1 MTVTDP
7 DAAGAAG
14 VVEIQLEGDID
25 VSNASTI
32 GDELVDLIAG
42 GTESI
47 VVMCTA
53 ITFVESRGLAMMAR
67 VQRFAEETGCQLA
80 WRGLPLHV
88 LRAMH
93 VTGLDRYLRIEV

>member
-7 DAAGAAG
+7 DASG
-14 VVEIQLEGDID
+14 VTTVQLEGDID
-25 VSNASTI
+25 VSNATTI
-32 GDELVDLIAG
+32 GDELVDLIAT

-47 VVMCTA
+47 VVLCTQ

-67 VQRFAEETGCQLA
+67 VQRFAEETGCQLS
-80 WRGLPLHV
+80 WRGLPLQV

>member
-7 DAAGAAG
+7 DASG
-14 VVEIQLEGDID
+14 VTSVELEGDID
-25 VSNASTI
+25 VTNATRI
-32 GDELVDLIAG
+32 GDELVALIDG
-42 GTESI
+42 GIESI
-47 VVMCTA
+47 VVICTG

-67 VQRFAEETGCQLA
+67 VQRFAEDTGCQLS